1 MSDKAVVSPHRR
13 LLARRG
19 SDKQRKGA
27 KTKTKKKKKKKSGAP
42 FSESGLAGVEVATTG
57 ARQPQRR
64 PRALVCLTGPLDD
77 GAELRRKA
85 ELLLLPLARQ
95 RWEVSVGLA
104 LTTAA
109 ATATTT
115 LRRTTTTTTDVG
127 VGASARQSFYLLCAS
142 TRGP

>member
-1 MSDKAVVSPHRR
+1 MSDEAVVSPHRR
-13 LLARRG
+13 LLAGRG

-27 KTKTKKKKKKKSGAP
+27 KTKTKKKKKKKKSGAP

-57 ARQPQRR
+57 AGQPQRR

-95 RWEVSVGLA
+95 RWDVSVALA

-115 LRRTTTTTTDVG
+115 LQG
-127 VGASARQSFYLLCAS
+127 GG
-142 TRGP
+142 RGGGGRGGRGGGGG